1 MLKFC
6 WCVIRKYSQEC
17 PWDYKLIDKT
27 INKTRKATRPK
38 WSRMMPPP
46 GLQFYLR
53 SRMTL
58 TFDLLTPKLV
68 VSCPYNGHLYSV
80 HLFSR
85 YRVHKVGN
93 RRTDGRTDKSIT
105 LCLRCQSGLAGH
117 ENRNCSLRATR
128 LQVYAVS
135 SGGGVVVFVINRF
148 KPS

>member
-1 MLKFC
+1 
-6 WCVIRKYSQEC
+6 
-17 PWDYKLIDKT
+17 
-27 INKTRKATRPK
+27 
-38 WSRMMPPP
+38 MPPP

-53 SRMTL
+53 SRVTL

-135 SGGGVVVFVINRF
+135 SGGGVVVFVRIHLNHNTLKIPVQSLHTHKRYVLLKAMSNRTAIS
-148 KPS
+148 K